1 MLRKI
6 IICLM
11 ITVGIHACSEEEKLT
26 PSYLDKDWYA
36 IENKPGNLNQLLYK
50 IYKEYGCSVFYKDT
64 IGKEYRGRNGNGD
77 SIIYYETL
85 KIGYSIL
92 GKSNIHY
99 TLTNRENRLMAGAK
113 IVYESVLPEL
123 KKRKLVPRSILLT
136 DTIRLEER
144 ANKAWYVKK
153 TMTGLL
159 IGSVIEKAGGEYLN
173 IEDMT
178 ELQKKEVKGRIMASM
193 FLEDLM
199 NTEFEYLDKE
209 FLSIITNETGVNFM
223 YGRAYY
229 EDNDPEYHRPVEE
242 LGFIT
247 WGNSVKK
254 KGYMGAWL
262 IYKQTIS
269 KKQDIEDFIAVVL
282 GIEED
287 AFALRYKEYPIVMK
301 KYRWMKNFLKEKKIL
316 E

>member
-1 MLRKI
+1 MLKKI
-6 IICLM
+6 IIGLLM
-11 ITVGIHACSEEEKLT
+11 TVGVHACSKEGRLT
-26 PSYLDKDWYA
+26 PSCLDKNWYA

-50 IYKEYGCSVFYKDT
+50 IYKEYDCSVFYKDT
-64 IGKEYRGRNGNGD
+64 IGKEYRGLDGNGD

-85 KIGYSIL
+85 KIGYFIS

-99 TLTNRENRLMAGAK
+99 TLTDRKDRLMAGAK
-113 IVYESVLPEL
+113 ILYESILPEL
-123 KKRKLVPRSILLT
+123 KKRKLIPRSILLT

-159 IGSVIEKAGGEYLN
+159 LGSVIEKAEGDYLN

-178 ELQKKEVKGRIMASM
+178 EIQKKEVKGRIMASM
-193 FLEDLM
+193 FLENLM

-209 FLSIITNETGVNFM
+209 FLSIITEETGVEFI
-223 YGRAYY
+223 YERSYY
-229 EDNDPEYHRPVEE
+229 DNNEEYHKPVEE

-247 WGNSVKK
+247 WGYSVKK
-254 KGYMGAWL
+254 KGFTGTWL
-262 IYKQTIS
+262 IYKKTVS
-269 KKQDIEDFIAVVL
+269 KKQDIEDFMAVVL

-287 AFALRYKEYPIVMK
+287 AFSQRYKEFPIVMK